1 MSCGAVGV
9 NDALRSAAA
18 VESHYRT
25 LEETSWHGAIAHR
38 EVNTQIENGTTYW
51 KPR

>member
-9 NDALRSAAA
+9 NDESRSPAA
-18 VESHYRT
+18 VESHYGT

-38 EVNTQIENGTTYW
+38 EANTQIENATTYW
-51 KPR
+51 KRR